1 MSKKKVVET
10 NKSYIGIDYGRSNI
24 GIALG
29 KNGFVTPL
37 KIVSG
42 KSQNGA
48 ISELI
53 RAALENKAAAYVMGL
68 PLTVDGKETA
78 QSLANR
84 KFAKLLRIISRKPV
98 IFTNEAESTQE
109 ALESMTIQKST
120 GRRKAYSDDI
130 AAAIIL
136 RRFFQETPGGV

>member
-1 MSKKKVVET
+1 
-10 NKSYIGIDYGRSNI
+10 
-24 GIALG
+24 
-29 KNGFVTPL
+29 
-37 KIVSG
+37 
-42 KSQNGA
+42 
-48 ISELI
+48 
-53 RAALENKAAAYVMGL
+53 LENKAAAYVMGL

>member
-1 MSKKKVVET
+1 MNKKKGVAT
-10 NKSYIGIDYGRSNI
+10 DKSYIGVDYGRSNI
-24 GIALG
+24 GVALG

-37 KIVSG
+37 KIISG
-42 KSQNGA
+42 KSQNAA

-53 RAALENKAAAYVMGL
+53 RAALENKAEAFVMGL

-78 QSLANR
+78 QSLTNR
-84 KFAKLLRIISRKPV
+84 KFAKLLKIISKKTV
-98 IFTNEAESTQE
+98 IFTNEADSTQE
-109 ALESMTIQKST
+109 ALQSLTIQKST

-136 RRFFQETPGGV
+136 RRFFQETLRGA